1 MLKRK
6 NIIIIFTVFLLVMI
20 IFSFSLSPTK
30 INYMDKDNTKNPNI
44 SADFEGA
51 ENVIATGIS
60 RVVNMSN
67 YGLVDIYDSITF
79 KNLNNNPITSVFIGI
94 QLNRSDDLIFFKA
107 TGNDGNTLLTER
119 SYMVMNGYEMI
130 AIYFSSPLLPHQ
142 SKSIIFTQTY
152 ENFLIYEW
160 RFSQGAYYQYVHFR
174 SIVFPTLPYK
184 SEGAISASYNL
195 PKDADLQEQSDWA
208 RINPILGIVSY
219 HFEDISS
226 EIGADS
232 ITPFLENLDDKK
244 EININYTETEHTK
257 LEVEEINRE
266 IFISPWGI
274 IKVKEDITIEN
285 LGVQAHPFILLKVPR
300 VAKGVYVSDDLGEI
314 LGTSIVTI
322 RNSKYKELN
331 INLLENR
338 VMLTPNST
346 FKFELEYNLPFEK
359 YVSLNWFQE
368 SIKID
373 ILTTLFD
380 YLGRKQT
387 IKIVIDGC
395 YNIDFITDPPE
406 SIESSHGTKVIVYR
420 FNNVSPLERNLIQI
434 TFTIDLFDM
443 LLRPIILILVF
454 LSIMSLYVILT
465 KSRSKEYD
473 ETGIKK
479 EFIPVNEIREFCSLY
494 EEKNALALEIRQAEE
509 DAKRKKMAKKKYQNI
524 LSKNTSKMEEIKQ
537 EIVPFKK
544 IIMETNETFNNIV
557 KKLDVLEAERISVKD
572 GLNLLETR
580 YKRGRLP
587 SRAAYLKLSDDFKKR
602 RKKID
607 RNINKFIQQLRS
619 YLI

>member
-1 MLKRK
+1 
-6 NIIIIFTVFLLVMI
+6 MI

-30 INYMDKDNTKNPNI
+30 INYMDKDNTKNPNA

-60 RVVNMSN
+60 RNVNMSY

-130 AIYFSSPLLPHQ
+130 AVYFSSPLLPYQ

-152 ENFLIYEW
+152 ENFLIYEL
-160 RFSQGAYYQYVHFR
+160 RFSAGAYYQYVHFR

-184 SEGAISASYNL
+184 SEGAISASYYL

-244 EININYTETEHTK
+244 EINITYTETEHTK
-257 LEVEEINRE
+257 LEVDEINRE

-300 VAKGVYVSDDLGEI
+300 VAKSVYVSDDLGEI
-314 LGTSIVTI
+314 LGTSIDTI

-338 VMLTPNST
+338 VILTPNST

-406 SIESSHGTKVIVYR
+406 SIESSHGTKVIVYK
-420 FNNVSPLERNLIQI
+420 FNNISPLERNLIQL

-454 LSIMSLYVILT
+454 SSIMSLYVILT